1 MFFGYN
7 NAKGDEMTNHKQTQ
21 TIAYA
26 SILVAFGI
34 IIPMMMP
41 IKVIIGPASF
51 TLASHVP
58 IFLATFISLP
68 VAIFVSLGTALGF
81 FMAGF
86 PIVIVFRALSHILFA
101 IIAAT
106 LLRKQSSLLENPIK
120 AFPFAFGINV
130 IHATAEFAVVLLL
143 TKTVSTDSSYIWT
156 ILGLVGLGTL
166 IHGIVD
172 FYLSFWLWDIMVHK
186 LNLKIAKQ

>member
-1 MFFGYN
+1 
-7 NAKGDEMTNHKQTQ
+7 MTNHKQTQ

-130 IHATAEFAVVLLL
+130 IHAAAEFAVVLLL
-143 TKTVSTDSSYIWT
+143 TKTASTDSSYIWT
-156 ILGLVGLGTL
+156 ILSLVGLGTL